1 MATTPATP
9 VNKAARLRKMAE
21 DTSLPQAVRN
31 EYLDKA
37 NALEKEAAKPT
48 MAKGGAVMPVRG
60 SRTAKHKETK
70 MMGGGYAM
78 KTPAM
83 AKGGAVKKPSVAIM
97 IAVGKPKEKMAKGGM
112 AKKKC

>member
-1 MATTPATP
+1 MATTPVTATTP

-37 NALEKEAAKPT
+37 NDIEKASSKPT
-48 MAKGGAVMPVRG
+48 MAKGGAVSKAAP
-60 SRTAKHKETK
+60 KK
-70 MMGGGYAM
+70 MMYGGM
-78 KTPAM
+78 TEKM
-83 AKGGAVKKPSVAIM
+83 AKGGAAKKPAVAIM

>member
-1 MATTPATP
+1 MATAPATP

-48 MAKGGAVMPVRG
+48 MAKGGAVSKVAP
-60 SRTAKHKETK
+60 KK
-70 MMGGGYAM
+70 
-78 KTPAM
+78 M
-83 AKGGAVKKPSVAIM
+83 AKGGAAKKPSVAIM